1 MTWDLKGYPGPMT
14 TTQKNVKFRLDCA
27 VACSAWLRSFPGHRV
42 RHLVSSQP
50 DHCPIHVSF
59 EENIAMAS
67 VSRCHRYEVH
77 WEREASLQEEIEAA
91 WNHQPVAMNLSD
103 ITRKLD
109 STMDSLQLEQTLH
122 WLHPKRGERR
132 RSNQHVE

>member
-1 MTWDLKGYPGPMT
+1 MFL
-14 TTQKNVKFRLDCA
+14 
-27 VACSAWLRSFPGHRV
+27 LRK
-42 RHLVSSQP
+42 
-50 DHCPIHVSF
+50 
-59 EENIAMAS
+59 NIAMAS

-77 WEREASLQEEIEAA
+77 RKREASLQEEIEAA

-103 ITRKLD
+103 IARKLD